1 VKRALAVAVVAAVVA
16 GCGAYTK
23 ADFTDSA
30 DAICANAVHQTR
42 SVVPPT
48 FSGSKGAQL
57 TALSGYLTKVLPIVQ
72 SEATHIRALKR
83 PSEDA
88 RDRAVLKRYLTALA
102 QSVSDY
108 RDLAEA
114 ASRDDAAGVADAEAA
129 LRVSPVISLAASYGL
144 HSCETPG
151 ATVA

>member
-1 VKRALAVAVVAAVVA
+1 VKRALAVLAVAALVV

-30 DAICANAVHQTR
+30 DAICANAVHETR
-42 SVVPPT
+42 SVVPPA

-72 SEATHIRALKR
+72 SEAAHIRALQR

-88 RDRAVLKRYLTALA
+88 RDRVLLKRYLTALA

-108 RDLAEA
+108 RNLAEA
-114 ASRDDAAGVADAEAA
+114 ASRGHAAGVADAEAA
-129 LRVSPVISLAASYGL
+129 LRVSPVTSLAASYGL
-144 HSCETPG
+144 RSCETPG